1 MRISGLRSDGVSV
14 VVPVYEEAESVL
26 PLVERLEKALSGRE
40 FEVVLVDDG
49 SGQATAK
56 ALSEAEERFGFVRVV
71 RLMRHRGKGAALL
84 AGYAT
89 SSYPIIVTLDA
100 DLQNPPEEVGKLL
113 EALERGADVVVGW
126 RKVREDKW
134 GRRLQGWLFNAALRV
149 LGSPVRDANCGLR
162 AFRREVVE
170 SPLCGT
176 SRYRILAPLAMM
188 AGFSVAEVEV
198 RHRKRRWG
206 RSKFGFLRLFAAL
219 GDFALLLGVHLTRRR
234 RLAYGLSVIFAAVA
248 AVVLLTEPFYVALGM
263 CFAVVSLIL
272 WALAATKPED
282 LLKPFA
288 KKIAPT
294 GIEPA
299 PRA

>member
-1 MRISGLRSDGVSV
+1 MRSDGISV

-26 PLVERLEKALSGRE
+26 PLVERLEKALSGRK

-71 RLMRHRGKGAALL
+71 RLMRHRGKGVALL
-84 AGYAT
+84 AGYA
-89 SSYPIIVTLDA
+89 SSSHPIIVTLDA
-100 DLQNPPEEVGKLL
+100 DLQNPPEEVEKLL
-113 EALERGADVVVGW
+113 KALEKGADVVVGW
-126 RKVREDKW
+126 RKEREDNW
-134 GRRLQGWLFNAALRV
+134 WRRLQGWLFNAALRI

-170 SPLCGT
+170 SPLCAT

-188 AGFSVAEVEV
+188 AGFSVTEVEV
-198 RHRKRRWG
+198 KHRRRRWG

-219 GDFALLLGVHLTRRR
+219 GDFALLCAVHLTRRR
-234 RLAYGLSVIFAAVA
+234 RLTYGLSVTFA
-248 AVVLLTEPFYVALGM
+248 LLATIMLLLNPCQVALGM

-272 WALAATKPED
+272 WALATTTPEN
-282 LLKPFA
+282 LLKPFTN
-288 KKIAPT
+288 KIAPT
-294 GIEPA
+294 GVEPA